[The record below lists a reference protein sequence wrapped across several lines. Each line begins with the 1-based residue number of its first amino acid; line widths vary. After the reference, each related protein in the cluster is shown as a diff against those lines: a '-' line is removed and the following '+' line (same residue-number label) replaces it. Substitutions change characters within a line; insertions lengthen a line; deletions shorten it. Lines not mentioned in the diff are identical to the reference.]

1 MANFLNSQDLLEASR
16 LSPRFFT
23 RCRTLPFATVLAFLL
38 SGVRGAV
45 QAELD
50 GFFALLA
57 NRTRLLRVVSA
68 QAFSKAR
75 QQIRADVFERV
86 NRVLLDLVAEEI
98 GFVRWRGL
106 RLVAADASYVRLT
119 LFDRRRRVRYI
130 QEAVA
135 FGLFLPG
142 LELFHRFTL
151 YEPVCD
157 ERPGVRQL
165 NA

>member
-1 MANFLNSQDLLEASR
+1 MALASLEIG
-16 LSPRFFT
+16 LMTDFENH
-23 RCRTLPFATVLAFLL
+23 TVLA
-38 SGVRGAV
+38 VM
-45 QAELD
+45 
-50 GFFALLA
+50 AL
-57 NRTRLLRVVSA
+57 
-68 QAFSKAR
+68 
-75 QQIRADVFERV
+75 
-86 NRVLLDLVAEEI
+86 
-98 GFVRWRGL
+98 
-106 RLVAADASYVRLT
+106 
-119 LFDRRRRVRYI
+119 RRRVRYI